1 MKESTRQ
8 QKVARLVQKELGNL
22 FLFDAKSLF
31 GSVFISVTQVRI
43 SPDLGLAKVYLSVMN
58 TDQAAQVVSDVQARK
73 SEIRKMLG
81 QKVGKQLRIVPDLA
95 FYHDDS
101 AEYASN
107 IDQILKGLDIPPEST
122 DQA

>member
-22 FLFDAKSLF
+22 FLFDAKGLF
-31 GSVFISVTQVRI
+31 GSAFISVTQVRI
-43 SPDLGLAKVYLSVMN
+43 TPDLGLAKVYISVMN
-58 TDQAAQVVSDVQARK
+58 ADKNNDVVGQVQAKK

-95 FYHDDS
+95 FHHDDS
-101 AEYASN
+101 AEYASH
-107 IDQILKGLDIPPEST
+107 IDQLLKGLDIPPEQP
-122 DQA
+122 DQQ

>member
-101 AEYASN
+101 DE
-107 IDQILKGLDIPPEST
+107 
-122 DQA
+122 